1 MREVRDI
8 KRHQDNA
15 GAALVPVAIVGIS
28 LVITLTYLP
37 AVPAQI
43 LVLAFGVVFVMS
55 VFFAV
60 RETLKAQEKMLKWAD
75 DKLFNLKERDRIQDT
90 RDTTQSM
97 TNAAMKKKVDDLTS
111 SVTAMSNREWYLSQ
125 VQVSFRDSI
134 VHALDNKMDKPKKK
148 SKKGKK

>member
-15 GAALVPVAIVGIS
+15 GAALVPVVIFGLS

-37 AVPAQI
+37 AAPAQI
-43 LVLAFGVVFVMS
+43 LVLAFGAVFVLS
-55 VFFAV
+55 VFCAL

-75 DKLFNLKERDRIQDT
+75 DKMFNLKEWDSIQDT
-90 RDTTQSM
+90 RYTTQSM

-134 VHALDNKMDKPKKK
+134 VRALDNKMDKPKKK
-148 SKKGKK
+148 AKKGKK